1 MVGLTRHQPLA
12 SRSGS
17 KRLRCEQHL
26 DLLPHRRECARPT
39 IVRSHPLSRELPCR
53 PSPALSGPECWGSLW
68 FSERMV
74 QRSLKLF
81 DPPSQR
87 LGDSTYGS
95 LLYED
100 RIQPRMT
107 FSKCRSADADPKS
120 TTLSLRPQS
129 RADPYIACNY
139 ASRPAA
145 CGL

>member
-17 KRLRCEQHL
+17 NRLRCEQHL

-53 PSPALSGPECWGSLW
+53 PSPALSGPELGKPLVLREDGPT
-68 FSERMV
+68 FAQAVR
-74 QRSLKLF
+74 
-81 DPPSQR
+81 PPSQR